1 MANGDPGTSTLPDTL
16 GTLPERVKSFVT
28 PASVEARGA
37 AARRELPALM
47 KEKREAAAEQERLEF
62 QRDQDTIRKTAEAE
76 RDVARGTRMESEKL
90 ETGLQ
95 QRGVFEAPEYRAS
108 DYAANS
114 ATRLLTAVLLGGV
127 AKTSARGQLEAIK
140 AMQDAEERGLSD
152 QFEAARLR
160 FDEQEKQRLDNN
172 KMLKDRFDRMI
183 DLLGKDRTAALAEA
197 KIIEGQVGQGIIAQ
211 KLRAGL
217 LTDAYDTAQKA
228 FESDNRVALE
238 RVKAAGRG
246 AGRPGQIAMTY
257 ASRVYGNIESAFQDL
272 ENIQTLPGIAQS
284 PVLSGLINTNPET
297 AFGSLKALIG
307 RAAITKK
314 EERAFDQVANS
325 LSASLAR
332 LEAQGLASGGTKANI
347 NAFDSLRPRAGDDA
361 INMALY
367 IARVKQEIEV
377 GIRVLDKMPGALPEQ
392 KTEAQQILRQLNTVV
407 PFTTKQVMDTMR
419 NNRVQMSDKMEE
431 LVNMPTI
438 VEQIKSE
445 SEIQQE
451 SANTG
456 FDETK
461 RNRLE
466 ELRKKR
472 DAGTLGR

>member
-47 KEKREAAAEQERLEF
+47 REKREAAAEQERLEF

-76 RDVARGTRMESEKL
+76 RGVARGTRMETEKL

-95 QRGVFEAPEYRAS
+95 QRGVFEAPEYKAS

-127 AKTSARGQLEAIK
+127 AKTSARRQLEAIK

-160 FDEQEKQRLDNN
+160 FDEQEKQRQDNN

-183 DLLGKDRTAALAEA
+183 DLLGKDRNAALVEA
-197 KIIEGQVGQGIIAQ
+197 KLIEGQVGEGIIAQ

-217 LTDAYDTAQKA
+217 LTDAYDTVVKA
-228 FESDNRVALE
+228 IDADNRVALE
-238 RVKAAGRG
+238 RVKGENRG
-246 AGRPGQIAMTY
+246 AGGRPGQYALTY
-257 ASRVYGNIESAFQDL
+257 ASRVYGNIQNAFQDL
-272 ENIQTLPGIAQS
+272 DNIQNLPAVAQS
-284 PVLSGLINTNPET
+284 PVLSGMINRDPET
-297 AFGSLKALIG
+297 AFSSMTALIG
-307 RAAITKK
+307 RKITDK
-314 EERAFDQVANS
+314 EARAFDQVANS
-325 LSASLAR
+325 LSAALAR
-332 LEAQGLASGGTKANI
+332 LESQGLASGGTKANI
-347 NAFDSLRPRAGDDA
+347 AAFDAVKPRAGDDA

-377 GIRVLDKMPGALPEQ
+377 GINVHDKMPGATQEQ
-392 KTEAQQILRQLNTVV
+392 KAEAQRILRELDRVV
-407 PFTTKQVMDTMR
+407 PFDTTDVMNTLR
-419 NNRVQMSDKMEE
+419 QNRAQMSEKMNK
-431 LVNMPTI
+431 LVNTPT
-438 VEQIKSE
+438 VAEQIKPE
-445 SEIQQE
+445 VVERGGKRYE
-451 SANTG
+451 LNPETG
-456 FDETK
+456 NYREVPS
-461 RNRLE
+461 
-466 ELRKKR
+466 
-472 DAGTLGR
+472 GRP

>member
-1 MANGDPGTSTLPDTL
+1 MAQPGESTLPDTL

-62 QRDQDTIRKTAEAE
+62 QRDQETIRKTAEAE
-76 RDVARGTRMESEKL
+76 RDVARGTRMAGQQL

-95 QRGVFEAPEYRAS
+95 QRGVFEAPQYTAS
-108 DYAANS
+108 DYAKNS
-114 ATRLLTAVLLGGV
+114 ATRLISAVLLGGI

-140 AMQDAEERGLSD
+140 AMQDAEERGLND
-152 QFEAARLR
+152 QFESARLR

-183 DLLGKDRTAALAEA
+183 DLLGKDRNAALVEA
-197 KIIEGQVGQGIIAQ
+197 KLIESQVGEGIIAQ

-217 LTDAYDTAQKA
+217 LTDAYDTVVKA
-228 FESDNRVALE
+228 IDADNRVALE
-238 RVKAAGRG
+238 RVKGENRG
-246 AGRPGQIAMTY
+246 AGAKQGQLALTY

-272 ENIQTLPGIAQS
+272 ENIQDLPGVAES
-284 PVLSGLINTNPET
+284 PVLSGLINSNPET
-297 AFGSLKALIG
+297 AFSSVKALIG
-307 RAAITKK
+307 REITRK
-314 EERAFDQVANS
+314 EARAFDQVANS

-347 NAFDSLRPRAGDDA
+347 AAFDSVRPRAGDAA

-377 GIRVLDKMPGALPEQ
+377 GIRVHDKMPGATPGQ
-392 KTEAQQILRQLNTVV
+392 KTEAQRILNELNRIV
-407 PFTTKQVMDTMR
+407 PFTTKQVMDTLR
-419 NNRVQMSDKMEE
+419 QNRVQMSDKMEE
-431 LVNMPTI
+431 LVNRPTM
-438 VEQIKSE
+438 VEQIKPEFIE
-445 SEIQQE
+445 SNNKRFQLNPE
-451 SANTG
+451 TG
-456 FDETK
+456 KYREVPS
-461 RNRLE
+461 
-466 ELRKKR
+466 
-472 DAGTLGR
+472 GRP